1 MKFEIV
7 NQYDHSADDVIEATL
22 DIELQE
28 SLFEGLDYEQ
38 WEEREFVEQDDDT
51 ARRVLAITP
60 PVNLPGFIRS
70 ALGNSS
76 SYVETQIWSEDRYSY
91 DWSVAFELSKLI
103 HLSGTCA
110 FRDSDDGKC
119 VRTVLADLQV
129 DIPLIGGRIAA
140 YIRDQTIDTQ
150 NEFAEEL
157 NRRLASSE

>member
-7 NQYDHSADDVIEATL
+7 NHYDHSADDVIEATL
-22 DIELQE
+22 DLELQE
-28 SLFEGLDYEQ
+28 RLFEALSYEQ
-38 WEEREFVEQDDDT
+38 WEETEFVEQDDET

-76 SYVETQIWSEDRYSY
+76 SYVETQIWSEDRYAY
-91 DWSVAFELSKLI
+91 EWSVAFELSRLI
-103 HLSGTCA
+103 HLNGTCE
-110 FRDSDDGKC
+110 FRDDDGKC
-119 VRTVLADLQV
+119 VRTVLADLTV

-150 NEFAEEL
+150 NQFADEL
-157 NRRLASSE
+157 NRRLSAGT